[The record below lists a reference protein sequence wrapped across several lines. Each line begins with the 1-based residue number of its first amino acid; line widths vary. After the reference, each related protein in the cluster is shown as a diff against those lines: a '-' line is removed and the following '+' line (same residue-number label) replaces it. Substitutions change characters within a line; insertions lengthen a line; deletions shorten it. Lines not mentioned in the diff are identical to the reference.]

1 MWRNFASRKKMA
13 GARFIDLRARARQF
27 QIIIKQMASRRKT
40 KKIQFVRRT
49 DQVSLPP
56 PLFSPLIDWAIVFA
70 GNDSGRNGLPPKPR
84 RIDNKRSIR
93 VPRHSATSA
102 SCSSANKRKRNDIR
116 LFRAPNPSTTREE
129 KVLGRRQYRRIFH
142 PHWLNKKL
150 VFVFCWESA
159 GGAFGFDSKVK
170 I

>member
-1 MWRNFASRKKMA
+1 MEEFRVKKEDGRRKIYRFA
-13 GARFIDLRARARQF
+13 RARAP
-27 QIIIKQMASRRKT
+27 ISNNNKKNGLET
-40 KKIQFVRRT
+40 KNPKDPVGPA
-49 DQVSLPP
+49 DGSGVSLP

-170 I
+170 L